1 MAPADGLQD
10 AWSDDTRKGAHAGR
24 GHGSGMARA
33 HECECLHGSG
43 LAACEGG
50 LDVFGEPTVSLNE
63 ICEAM
68 AVTPKWAD
76 AFGIPL
82 KAEGF
87 TSNYYKKD

>member
-1 MAPADGLQD
+1 MF
-10 AWSDDTRKGAHAGR
+10 W
-24 GHGSGMARA
+24 RA
-33 HECECLHGSG
+33 
-43 LAACEGG
+43 
-50 LDVFGEPTVSLNE
+50 TVSLSE

-68 AVTPKWAD
+68 AATPKWAD